1 MKATDKATDKA
12 IKNND
17 IKALY
22 DYMMNSENDVKPKA
36 VIHELYQD
44 IAIYENDDIEVY
56 NIGD

>member
-44 IAIYENDDIEVY
+44 IAIYENDGIEVY